1 MSWKEERRY
10 PETTLRESSES
21 SAHQAAKTCLFRAT
35 LHHPPPSLG
44 YLGVFL
50 EPGGR
55 WLPLW
60 DWAISPDARHWVAL
74 PQVRVSRGGASK
86 DWRCLV

>member
-1 MSWKEERRY
+1 MSWKEEGRY
-10 PETTLRESSES
+10 PEATLRESSES
-21 SAHQAAKTCLFRAT
+21 SAYQAARTCLFWAT
-35 LHHPPPSLG
+35 LHGPPPSLR

-50 EPGGR
+50 EPWGR

-60 DWAISPDARHWVAL
+60 DWVNSPDAKLWLAL
-74 PQVRVSRGGASK
+74 PQMRVTRGGASK